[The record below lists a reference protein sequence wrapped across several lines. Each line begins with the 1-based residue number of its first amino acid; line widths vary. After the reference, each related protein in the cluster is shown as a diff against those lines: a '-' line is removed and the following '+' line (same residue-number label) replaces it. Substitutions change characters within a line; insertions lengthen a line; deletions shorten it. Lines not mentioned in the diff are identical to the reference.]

1 MCFDLSRSIDLH
13 MRSADQTGERAVAG
27 VTSGLIGANETVTWQ
42 AKHFGINFS
51 LTSIISAFDPPN
63 HFRDSMTSGPFARID
78 HDHYFES
85 LDANKTIMRDV
96 FDFNSPLGP
105 LGALVDSLILTS
117 YMRNFL
123 VKRNAEIKHVAET
136 NPSQYL
142 P

>member
-1 MCFDLSRSIDLH
+1 

-85 LDANKTIMRDV
+85 IEANKTIMRDV

-105 LGALVDSLILTS
+105 LGALVDSLVLTS